1 MKFRPFNN
9 KMLRL
14 FALSTL
20 ILMVSG
26 CVTTKKRGDV
36 SKLKKF
42 YHNVTSEYNGYFNA
56 NELMIESEKIL
67 RESNQDNY
75 IKILDVID
83 YAGVSDPKIVYGQL
97 DKAIEKVTTVAP
109 LSIVV
114 PLPLAQEP

>member
-14 FALSTL
+14 FTLSAV
-20 ILMVSG
+20 IFVISG
-26 CVTTKKRGDV
+26 CVTTKKKGEV

-75 IKILDVID
+75 TRILDVID
-83 YAGVSDPKIVYGQL
+83 YAGV
-97 DKAIEKVTTVAP
+97 
-109 LSIVV
+109 
-114 PLPLAQEP
+114 